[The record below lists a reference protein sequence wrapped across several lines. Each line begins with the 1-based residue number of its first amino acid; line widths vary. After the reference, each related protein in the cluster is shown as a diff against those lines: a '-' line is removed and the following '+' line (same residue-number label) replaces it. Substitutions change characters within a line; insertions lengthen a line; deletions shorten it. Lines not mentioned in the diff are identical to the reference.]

1 MELTVKRH
9 CVAVLANGLSPLQQQ
24 LLDEP
29 RKVRII
35 DAPTGAGK
43 TYAFQKALLQ
53 GSRILFI
60 VPTRRLAQNIA
71 ASVIHDLIKAGWS
84 ATLAEQKLA
93 VWSSDQTAILRE
105 QGVEHIRGLRVR
117 QIQQLSPRL
126 QGESEMIVAV
136 PEVLSQ
142 LLLRG
147 NVERPQIGLDKG
159 QAGFSVLDV
168 LEYFDHIVFDEFHT
182 IEARG
187 FGLAA
192 LFAKL
197 ASVTTEF
204 NTIGYGRAKI
214 SLLSATPLNIK
225 PTLQAL
231 GVPDSEIAEIKEV
244 LTDQSNDRALHGD
257 VRLVLEKSASM
268 PMVVATYLDAIQ
280 QAVEQQQQVVLIYNA
295 LADLRRDLPQL
306 IQQFTSV
313 GIAAEQVLVINSID
327 DSANQHQA
335 RAGYQSGRKQDPD
348 QFSVLIA
355 TASVEMGITF
365 RAANLMLM
373 ESGFA
378 PMNFLQRYGR
388 AARRGADGL
397 VVLRLDQA
405 LLERQPWLRA
415 LADWVSAHENQSVS
429 IVALSQVLSLEA
441 QQQFQTADSTSS
453 ALYFGS
459 LPQQAI
465 YTSGLYWQLLMRH
478 PSTSKHR
485 QTHLRQHQPNSS
497 KWAYSQLK
505 QLEPLLQ
512 DSLYAKAA
520 KQWQTLLF
528 MQAAQLRNIGKRVVV
543 IEGDGRKLQ
552 VDRVWLERETDIIQ
566 KHNPQY
572 DAQDK
577 PYFQLHG
584 ELDDYLLETKNRATR
599 RLNVYFPHTKRFQEL
614 DYNSSFISDWRKIL
628 TNQRDEDT
636 EAAWEDYPNAMQAAE
651 QLVSLSGLVPSTDTE
666 LSPATIDLVWS

>member
-29 RKVRII
+29 RKVRIV

-147 NVERPQIGLDKG
+147 NVERPQTGLDKG

-231 GVPDSEIAEIKEV
+231 GVPNSEIAEIKEV
-244 LTDQSNDRALHGD
+244 LTDQSNDRALHGN
-257 VRLVLEKSASM
+257 VRLVLENSASM

-397 VVLRLDQA
+397 VVVRIEPNFGDNPTWLRLFISWFDNFKNT
-405 LLERQPWLRA
+405 
-415 LADWVSAHENQSVS
+415 HIS
-429 IVALSQVLSLEA
+429 ISELSTVLSQEA
-441 QQQFQTADSTSS
+441 QQQFQAADSTSS

-528 MQAAQLRNIGKRVVV
+528 MQAAQLRNIGKRVIV

-572 DAQDK
+572 DAKDN
-577 PYFQLHG
+577 PYFQLYG

-614 DYNSSFISDWRKIL
+614 DYNSSFISDWRKVL

-666 LSPATIDLVWS
+666 LSANTISLIW

>member
-1 MELTVKRH
+1 
-9 CVAVLANGLSPLQQQ
+9 
-24 LLDEP
+24 
-29 RKVRII
+29 
-35 DAPTGAGK
+35 
-43 TYAFQKALLQ
+43 
-53 GSRILFI
+53 
-60 VPTRRLAQNIA
+60 
-71 ASVIHDLIKAGWS
+71 
-84 ATLAEQKLA
+84 
-93 VWSSDQTAILRE
+93 
-105 QGVEHIRGLRVR
+105 
-117 QIQQLSPRL
+117 
-126 QGESEMIVAV
+126 V
-136 PEVLSQ
+136 PEVVSQ

-147 NVERPQIGLDKG
+147 HVERPQTGLDKG

-197 ASVTTEF
+197 ASVTTEL
-204 NTIGYGRAKI
+204 NTIGYGRAKVN
-214 SLLSATPLNIK
+214 LLSATPLNIK
-225 PTLQAL
+225 PSLQAL
-231 GVPDSEIAEIKEV
+231 GVPDSEIAEIKEI
-244 LTDQSNDRALHGD
+244 LTDQPHDRALHGD
-257 VRLVLEKSASM
+257 VRLVLENSASM

-280 QAVEQQQQVVLIYNA
+280 QAVAQQQQVVLIYNA

-313 GIAAEQVLVINSID
+313 GIAAAQVLVINSID

-335 RAGYQSGRKQDPD
+335 RTGYQSGRKQDPD

-465 YTSGLYWQLLMRH
+465 YTSGLYWQ
-478 PSTSKHR
+478 
-485 QTHLRQHQPNSS
+485 
-497 KWAYSQLK
+497 
-505 QLEPLLQ
+505 
-512 DSLYAKAA
+512 
-520 KQWQTLLF
+520 
-528 MQAAQLRNIGKRVVV
+528 
-543 IEGDGRKLQ
+543 
-552 VDRVWLERETDIIQ
+552 
-566 KHNPQY
+566 
-572 DAQDK
+572 
-577 PYFQLHG
+577 
-584 ELDDYLLETKNRATR
+584 
-599 RLNVYFPHTKRFQEL
+599 
-614 DYNSSFISDWRKIL
+614 
-628 TNQRDEDT
+628 
-636 EAAWEDYPNAMQAAE
+636 
-651 QLVSLSGLVPSTDTE
+651 
-666 LSPATIDLVWS
+666 